1 MQSYDDAPDK
11 DGLLDALVLENE
23 SVGRMIASLDARAI
37 YEACH
42 GFGTSDTKLIELLAS
57 RSKPHLQLVA
67 HEYARGADISPTRR
81 GAAAAAT
88 WIVRGG
94 DAAAATWI
102 VRGGDAAAAT
112 WIFRGDQRAL
122 VGTTRSRTSPCS
134 CGSAP
139 RRAAGTS
146 CY

>member
-102 VRGGDAAAAT
+102 
-112 WIFRGDQRAL
+112 FRGDQRAL